1 MTEVGNR
8 IEPMSEEAGLT
19 TIIKDVLRLR
29 GQKKAMEA
37 TLEEIDDELVMAEQ
51 IVLDMFKAASIDS
64 MKVDGQLLYVERKT
78 VCKQVDVTDGA
89 DPKAVLLAALRKA
102 RLGSFIQPRVD
113 LRTVTAHFKE
123 LWQSKPEVTDINALI
138 PRALKGVVEFFTM
151 PALRVRN
158 GK

>member
-64 MKVDGQLLYVERKT
+64 MKVDVLQ
-78 VCKQVDVTDGA
+78 DGDA
-89 DPKAVLLAALRKA
+89 GVAVAALRKA